1 MGNVI
6 DVVFFIL
13 TGLRIRR
20 ARRGEFILI
29 IVRAIGLT
37 SCFVYR
43 CRGTGTCSAGTTSV
57 SSWSDRR
64 SGARVRHTRWRR
76 LRGVGGTREWWW
88 DGRSDPRRRRPAS
101 CFEVSP
107 FCSPQTA
114 LSRSPGRRDPRTT
127 VDLGTLGHQCVNHF
141 ALGWTLLT
149 PSAWIC
155 IPHEARRRRRGGS
168 HSARARAMFSTS
180 GPHLDLTLIPMV
192 TVRARVTLSGFDTQG
207 TTAPNEAPCRSR
219 QEATW

>member
-1 MGNVI
+1 MVGRTEATRAVDAWLRVMIVI
-6 DVVFFIL
+6 TV
-13 TGLRIRR
+13 
-20 ARRGEFILI
+20 
-29 IVRAIGLT
+29 
-37 SCFVYR
+37 
-43 CRGTGTCSAGTTSV
+43 
-57 SSWSDRR
+57 
-64 SGARVRHTRWRR
+64 
-76 LRGVGGTREWWW
+76 
-88 DGRSDPRRRRPAS
+88 
-101 CFEVSP
+101 
-107 FCSPQTA
+107 CSPQTA

-219 QEATW
+219 QEATWSPELVGCFGAIVGMRCLSL